1 MLRAI
6 ALFAATLGTILL
18 AAAGQSAEIVGTI
31 VSTDPTTSTVVVS
44 TPDGRQV
51 VYRTVETTKIVQ
63 GDTAVELKSL
73 QPGSRVQITT
83 TPAPQPVPGET
94 TVVYPV
100 ASGIVIAPTEPPKV
114 SAPPHPEVPKADTK
128 SDIDVDIDK
137 DTGDDDD

>member
-1 MLRAI
+1 MIRGI

-18 AAAGQSAEIVGTI
+18 AAAGQSAEVVGTI
-31 VSTDPTTSTVVVS
+31 VSTDPTANTVIVS

-51 VYRTVETTKIVQ
+51 VYRTVETTRIQQ
-63 GDTAVELKSL
+63 GDTTVELKSL

-83 TPAPQPVPGET
+83 TPAPQQPVPGET

-114 SAPPHPEVPKADTK
+114 SAPPHPDVPK
-128 SDIDVDIDK
+128 SDIDVDIDR
-137 DTGDDDD
+137 DVDDDDDD